1 VRRFPIEQKL
11 NGGRPGVLRRTDD
24 DGVMTGKEVKEWT
37 KMMEGLRV

>member
-11 NGGRPGVLRRTDD
+11 NGGRSGVLRRTDD
-24 DGVMTGKEVKEWT
+24 DGVMTGKEVEEWT